1 MNYYINKK
9 LTVSFE
15 LAVQKIIE
23 CLKTEGFGVISE
35 IDMHEKLKDK
45 LGIDF
50 RKYKILGACNPSYA
64 YRALQFEDKI
74 GVMLPCNVIVQEM
87 TDGKVEVAAVNPL
100 SSMAGIENADLKIIA
115 AEIQTKLQNA
125 LNLL

>member
-9 LTVSFE
+9 LSVSFE
-15 LAVQKIIE
+15 LAIQKITE
-23 CLKTEGFGVISE
+23 CLKTEGFGIISE
-35 IDMHEKLKDK
+35 IDIHEKLKDK

-74 GVMLPCNVIVQEM
+74 GVLLPCNVIVQEM
-87 TDGKVEVAAVNPL
+87 ADDMIEVAAVNPL
-100 SSMAGIENADLKIIA
+100 SSMADIENADLKIIA
-115 AEIQTKLQNA
+115 AEIQIKLQNA
-125 LNLL
+125 INLL